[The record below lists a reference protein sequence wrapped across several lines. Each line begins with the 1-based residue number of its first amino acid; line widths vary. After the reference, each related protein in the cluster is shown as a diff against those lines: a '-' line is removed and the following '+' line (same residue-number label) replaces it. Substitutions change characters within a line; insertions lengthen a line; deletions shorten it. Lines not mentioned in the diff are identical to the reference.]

1 MIKED
6 YISYKTQKVKIEK
19 YKSLTFGVV
28 YADFLLKDIADSILS
43 KNPNLD
49 FVMVI
54 CDEIANLYTNKLN
67 INVNFIAND
76 NGGSDNHF
84 DLREP
89 RDYFAHK
96 MLFSIEFLGYDR
108 NTYYKEI
115 AAKDKDEALYKFHK
129 DNYGDV
135 KRCEFVKY
143 IW

>member
-28 YADFLLKDIADSILS
+28 YADFLLKDISDSILS

-76 NGGSDNHF
+76 NGGTDNTF
-84 DLREP
+84 ALKDK
-89 RDYFAHK
+89 RDYFYHPK
-96 MLFSIEFLGYDR
+96 LFSIEFFGYDR
-108 NTYYKEI
+108 NIYYREI
-115 AAKDKDEALYKFHK
+115 IAKDKDEALYKFHK

-143 IW
+143 IC